1 MTCRSAL
8 LLGAL
13 LGGCLFMQSLRSQ
26 FQYVHTP
33 DRQWRQLAKISSVFP
48 DLTPSDLSRP

>member
-13 LGGCLFMQSLRSQ
+13 LGGCLFMQSFRSQ

-33 DRQWRQLAKISSVFP
+33 DRQWKQLAKISSVFP
-48 DLTPSDLSRP
+48 DLTPSDLSRQ